1 MNSFEGAAALND
13 SVSVSHHSVYGNRR
27 MVSGS
32 SCHNSSPKT
41 GRREAAL
48 VASEAKEI
56 AWRE

>member
-1 MNSFEGAAALND
+1 MNSFEGAVALND